1 MKKILSLFVVSQ
13 KQSGQA
19 MITVLFTLAI
29 VFFLVTQA
37 TILYLGNVDLAN
49 AAYEGSILLTKTEGY
64 LENAA
69 IRFLRNPNYTG
80 ESLQEGD
87 VSCTM
92 QIVDLAGGKDITCT
106 CQKWTMQKKVGMQV
120 AITDGT
126 YTFSK
131 ITERE

>member
-1 MKKILSLFVVSQ
+1 
-13 KQSGQA
+13 

-49 AAYEGSILLTKTEGY
+49 AAYEGSILLTKTEGH

-80 ESLQEGD
+80 ESLQEED

-92 QIVDLAGGKDITCT
+92 QIVDLAGGKDIICT
-106 CQKWTMQKKVGMQV
+106 CQKWNIQKKVGMQV
-120 AITDGT
+120 TITDGT
-126 YTFSK
+126 YTFGK